1 MRKIEALVVLQQVGG
16 HYAEPFQENFKSNLK
31 AKVQLSALKKSKLSF
46 SLSFDAVEFEFEVV
60 LKIFLVQVRLLH
72 EIQKNIIHI
81 FKSHS
86 DNCNILVAMSCK
98 F

>member
-16 HYAEPFQENFKSNLK
+16 HYAEPFQENFKPHLK

-46 SLSFDAVEFEFEVV
+46 SLSYDAVEFEFEVV

-72 EIQKNIIHI
+72 EIQKNIIQI

-86 DNCNILVAMSCK
+86 DNCNSLVAMSCK

>member
-1 MRKIEALVVLQQVGG
+1 MRKIKALVVLQQVGG
-16 HYAEPFQENFKSNLK
+16 HYAEPFQENFKSHLK

-46 SLSFDAVEFEFEVV
+46 FLSFDAVEFEFEVA

-72 EIQKNIIHI
+72 EKNIIHI

-86 DNCNILVAMSCK
+86 DNCNSLVAM
-98 F
+98 